1 MKCRRSNASRGAKL
15 RGSRADALPADPKNN
30 RQSEPATV
38 RTAAASQERTPGP
51 GMRIDART
59 QGPVHYSGKV
69 TVGPDGAVI
78 GNLYA
83 ATIIVEGEVVGDIH
97 AEDALRVAA
106 SARIIGNM
114 ASPKVAVARGA
125 QLRGSVSMR
134 SGVAS
139 AVDLDERAVD
149 VVLSGSRPG

>member
-1 MKCRRSNASRGAKL
+1 
-15 RGSRADALPADPKNN
+15 
-30 RQSEPATV
+30 
-38 RTAAASQERTPGP
+38 
-51 GMRIDART
+51 MRIDERI

-83 ATIIVEGEVVGDIH
+83 ATIIVEGEVVGDLH
-97 AEDALRVAA
+97 AEDALRIAA
-106 SARIIGNM
+106 SAKIIGNM

-134 SGVAS
+134 PGVAS
-139 AVDLDERAVD
+139 ALDLDERAVD
-149 VVLSGSRPG
+149 VMLSGRRPV